1 MTVVSSS
8 RESLSSSS
16 SLWLTLSLLGAEGFG
31 KEKPTAKWLSRSTS
45 EKSLDRGSYAFDDE
59 DDERAEE
66 EQKRDAQPEAK
77 PVAQPRKPAQS
88 AQTEPAQPK
97 PQQQTSGGKPPV
109 KKSVLARYAHV
120 TGAAEGEGNANGDE
134 APKKAGPAAASGP
147 SDYSVDEEVSKLCD
161 IAERLVGGPRGL
173 FKFRD
178 IFYDDE
184 AESAFES
191 LVGTLLAA
199 RKRKILVFDSPMLLQ
214 GVHDD
219 LDIVFTG
226 RPGGH

>member
-1 MTVVSSS
+1 MCSQASNDYNRV
-8 RESLSSSS
+8 
-16 SLWLTLSLLGAEGFG
+16 EGFG

-59 DDERAEE
+59 EDEE
-66 EQKRDAQPEAK
+66 EDKVVQPEVK
-77 PVAQPRKPAQS
+77 PTQPKKPAQ
-88 AQTEPAQPK
+88 ATQTEPAQPK
-97 PQQQTSGGKPPV
+97 PQLHQTGGGGGGKPPV

-120 TGAAEGEGNANGDE
+120 TGAAEGEGSANGEE
-134 APKKAGPAAASGP
+134 APKKPSSASAASGP

-226 RPGGH
+226 RPQ

>member
-1 MTVVSSS
+1 M
-8 RESLSSSS
+8 
-16 SLWLTLSLLGAEGFG
+16 
-31 KEKPTAKWLSRSTS
+31 
-45 EKSLDRGSYAFDDE
+45 
-59 DDERAEE
+59 
-66 EQKRDAQPEAK
+66 
-77 PVAQPRKPAQS
+77 
-88 AQTEPAQPK
+88 
-97 PQQQTSGGKPPV
+97 

-120 TGAAEGEGNANGDE
+120 TGAAEGEDNATNGDE
-134 APKKAGPAAASGP
+134 AKKTSPRGGASAGGGGP

-173 FKFRD
+173 FKFKD
-178 IFYDDE
+178 IFYDEE

-226 RPGGH
+226 RP